1 MQARAPN
8 PPLLEAADP
17 ENVCPVNVLRNRV
30 GESGR
35 REKAS
40 KCVWSGDALPACHSA
55 QRRGGD
61 GGRRGRRRITGM
73 DRKAGVVLWGAIVPS
88 VWHRRRIYGGSFGA
102 GGPPARIGVARAG
115 SLSRYSRHH
124 RPSGGSC
131 GGFGRGAHRVGARRR
146 GCGWGLRRSIRAP
159 SGKANNEL
167 VLCPPHRPTHRT
179 AWPASACVIL

>member
-146 GCGWGLRRSIRAP
+146 GCGWGLRRSSR
-159 SGKANNEL
+159 
-167 VLCPPHRPTHRT
+167 
-179 AWPASACVIL
+179 SARLWR